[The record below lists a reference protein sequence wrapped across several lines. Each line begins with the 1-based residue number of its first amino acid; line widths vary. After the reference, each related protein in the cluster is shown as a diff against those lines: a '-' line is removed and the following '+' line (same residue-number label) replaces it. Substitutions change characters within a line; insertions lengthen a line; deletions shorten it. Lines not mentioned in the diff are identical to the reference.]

1 MNLTNSEKLI
11 LIMLSEIYE
20 KLGIDSQRGIDPS
33 FVKEA
38 IYSDNTWGFEWKYSG
53 IFNTSDPAPPEVN
66 DVINIMDMWMF
77 IEEAVESFNDEQKNK
92 LEQLASPFGRSPQF
106 IGFDGNN
113 ESEHMSVAMFLVNQ
127 LDRFQEFKGR
137 SFNCHHPSLDAH
149 RRMLAVFEPLRTS
162 LADSSLSVDQLARIL
177 NERVHPSRREA

>member
-1 MNLTNSEKLI
+1 MRLTDGEKLI
-11 LIMLSEIYE
+11 VLMLTDLYE
-20 KLGIDSQRGIDPS
+20 KLGVEGEIQPEFIKS
-33 FVKEA
+33 A
-38 IYSDNTWGFEWKYSG
+38 IFNDHLWAVPWKYSG
-53 IFNTSDPAPPEVN
+53 IPFERSDDPPVVREVV
-66 DVINIMDMWMF
+66 DILDMWSF
-77 IEEAVESFNDEQKNK
+77 IEYAYANLNDQEKQ
-92 LEQLASPFGRSPQF
+92 QLALAAKPFGENPRF
-106 IGFDGNN
+106 NGFDGNN
-113 ESEHMSVAMFLVNQ
+113 ESEYMSVAMFLVNQ